1 MSAGKIN
8 LTIDQGADFSHTF
21 QILDPQNV
29 PIDLTGYTAKM
40 QARTSF
46 SSDVVVI
53 DLTTE
58 NGGLDIDLA
67 TAELTISIPRPATA
81 LFTFDRLVYDILL
94 ISTAD
99 TWRLVEG
106 QINLCR
112 GVTR

>member
-8 LTIDQGADFSHTF
+8 LTIDQGADFSHAF

-46 SSDVVVI
+46 TSDVAVI

-67 TAELTISIPRPATA
+67 TAELTVSIPRTESIF
-81 LFTFDRLVYDILL
+81 FTFDRLVYDILL